1 MDHIAQKFQIRH
13 GVDPRKNIFFHQQLK
28 EVCEK
33 AKAKLSDKRTANLV
47 LSSLPGPDGALIDFE
62 TSVDRETFEEI
73 TSDLAQMM
81 ILPTKQAIQDARMEI
96 ENIDRVL
103 LVGGATRMPCVQTI
117 AKKFFCQDPYLK
129 INPDEVVGLGAAIQ
143 AGILTKEIKD
153 VVLLDVNPLSLGVET
168 RGGLVARVIPRNTI
182 IPASGTQ
189 IFTTAKTNQTSMD
202 INVLQGER
210 ELAADN
216 ICLGRLDL
224 TGIQPQPQGRSR
236 VEVDFSI
243 DADGILTVAAIDLHT
258 DHKVSIHIDS
268 ANLIS
273 ESMISEAIIDAEK
286 HFKSDAENKKKIETL
301 IKAENLV
308 TTVDEL
314 IKEKHQQ
321 LPEGLLPD
329 LNSLVLDLKNS
340 LQLGDVNDIDAG
352 AGMLTRFISDIGIG
366 R

>member
-1 MDHIAQKFQIRH
+1 M
-13 GVDPRKNIFFHQQLK
+13 
-28 EVCEK
+28 
-33 AKAKLSDKRTANLV
+33 
-47 LSSLPGPDGALIDFE
+47 
-62 TSVDRETFEEI
+62 
-73 TSDLAQMM
+73 
-81 ILPTKQAIQDARMEI
+81 
-96 ENIDRVL
+96 
-103 LVGGATRMPCVQTI
+103 
-117 AKKFFCQDPYLK
+117 
-129 INPDEVVGLGAAIQ
+129 
-143 AGILTKEIKD
+143 
-153 VVLLDVNPLSLGVET
+153 VLLDVNPLSLGVET

-273 ESMISEAIIDAEK
+273 ESMISEAIMDAEK

-314 IKEKHQQ
+314 IKEKHEQ

-352 AGMLTRFISDIGIG
+352 AGTLTRFISDIGIG